1 MTLDFYLNLALCV
14 LLMLT
19 LVYCIVLERRLNS
32 VRRGQDGLKST
43 MADLNGT
50 IAAAGASLRALK
62 SAAAEAGIQLDGRLT
77 KAGALNEELQLITA
91 SAERIAQR
99 LERAADPRSH
109 MRAAEAPVAETR
121 DHLPSGSIMNRLRST
136 R

>member
-1 MTLDFYLNLALCV
+1 MPLDFYLELSLCF

-32 VRRGQDGLKST
+32 VRKGQDGLKST

-62 SAAAEAGIQLDGRLT
+62 QAAAEAGMQLDGRLT
-77 KAGALNEELQLITA
+77 KAATLNEELHLITA
-91 SAERIAQR
+91 SADRIAQR
-99 LERAADPRSH
+99 LERAADPRAH
-109 MRAAEAPVAETR
+109 MRAAEPRANEVH
-121 DHLPSGSIMNRLRST
+121 DQLPSGSIMNRVRNT

>member
-1 MTLDFYLNLALCV
+1 MPLDFYLELSLCL

-32 VRRGQDGLKST
+32 VRKGQDGLKST

-62 SAAAEAGIQLDGRLT
+62 TAAAEAGMQLDGRLS
-77 KAGALNEELQLITA
+77 KASALKEELDIITG

-99 LERAADPRSH
+99 LERAADPRGH
-109 MRAAEAPVAETR
+109 MRPAETFSNEAH
-121 DHLPSGSIMNRLRST
+121 DNLPSGSIMNRVRGT

>member
-1 MTLDFYLNLALCV
+1 MNLDFYLELSLCF

-43 MADLNGT
+43 MSELNGT

-62 SAAAEAGIQLDGRLT
+62 TAAAEAGIQLDSRLS
-77 KAGALNEELQLITA
+77 KARTLNDELNLITV
-91 SAERIAQR
+91 SAERIADR
-99 LERAADPRSH
+99 LER
-109 MRAAEAPVAETR
+109 
-121 DHLPSGSIMNRLRST
+121 
-136 R
+136 